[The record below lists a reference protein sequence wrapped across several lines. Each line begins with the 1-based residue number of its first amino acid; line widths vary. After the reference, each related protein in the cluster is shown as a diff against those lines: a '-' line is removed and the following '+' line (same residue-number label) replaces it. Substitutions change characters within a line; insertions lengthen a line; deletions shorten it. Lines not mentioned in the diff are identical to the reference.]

1 MRAEGHSLSLW
12 GNDWEVNMRALI
24 AVALFT
30 GGLLAL
36 HAPAD
41 SADPAKKRI
50 MKPRTSAA
58 TVQSRTY
65 SRQQVECERAQYE
78 DPSGAYGGYPCWARG
93 ALGSGTHG
101 GSDRP

>member
-1 MRAEGHSLSLW
+1 MRI
-12 GNDWEVNMRALI
+12 LI

-30 GGLLAL
+30 GGMLAL

-41 SADPAKKRI
+41 SAEAAKKRI
-50 MKPRTSAA
+50 AKPRTAPVTA
-58 TVQSRTY
+58 QPRTY
-65 SRQQVECERAQYE
+65 SRQEVECERAQYE
-78 DPSGAYGGYPCWARG
+78 DPAGVYAGYPCWARG

>member
-1 MRAEGHSLSLW
+1 MRI
-12 GNDWEVNMRALI
+12 LI

-36 HAPAD
+36 HAQAD
-41 SADPAKKRI
+41 SAETAKKR
-50 MKPRTSAA
+50 TA
-58 TVQSRTY
+58 TKARASTATAQPRTY
-65 SRQQVECERAQYE
+65 SRQEVECERAQYE
-78 DPSGAYGGYPCWARG
+78 DPSGYYAGYPCWARE